1 MAAAR
6 EVLGNQPLVIDNGSG
21 LMKAGFAGGETPLV
35 VFPSCV
41 GTTKHTR
48 MMPGGAF
55 EGGDTFVG
63 AKVQHHRGL
72 FRMQYAME
80 HGVVSD
86 WGAMHRIWQHV
97 YSKDMLNVQSEDHP
111 VLLTEAPL
119 NPVAN
124 RQRAGEVFFEAF
136 NVPSLFVSPQAVL
149 SLYASGRTTGVVL
162 DVGDGVCHVVPVY
175 ESFTLPHAI
184 TRMDIAGRDVTA
196 HLQLLLRR
204 AGYNFQTSAEREV
217 VREIKE
223 KLCYVAFN
231 PAKEEQLEAEKA
243 ALAAKDVLAKDK
255 SAGAAPADDSSAY
268 YLPDGTLLNVSACLS
283 PCHSLLH
290 SLTRSLT
297 HVSTLQQ
304 IGPEKFRA
312 PEILFRPDLIGS
324 EGLGVHECLVQAI
337 MKSDMDL
344 RKTLFSQ
351 IILSGGSTMFPGF
364 GDRLLAEVRKKAP
377 KDIKIRISAPPTR
390 LYSTWIG
397 GSILASLATFKN
409 MWITKSEYE
418 EYGPSILHRRA
429 L

>member
-1 MAAAR
+1 MT
-6 EVLGNQPLVIDNGSG
+6 EMLGNQPVVIDNGSG
-21 LMKAGFAGGETPLV
+21 LLKAGFAGGETPQI
-35 VFPSCV
+35 VFPSFI
-41 GTTKHTR
+41 GSTKYTR
-48 MMPGGAF
+48 MMPGGAY
-55 EGGDTFVG
+55 EGADVFVG
-63 AKVQHHRGL
+63 NRVQHHRGL
-72 FRMQYAME
+72 FKIQYAME
-80 HGVVSD
+80 HGIVTD
-86 WGAMHRIWQHV
+86 WNTMHRVWQHV

-119 NPVAN
+119 NPLAN

-162 DVGDGVCHVVPVY
+162 DVGDGVAHVVPVY
-175 ESFTLPHAI
+175 EGFTLPHAI
-184 TRMDIAGRDVTA
+184 TRMDIAGRDVTQ

-231 PAKEEQLEAEKA
+231 PTKEEQLEAEKS
-243 ALAAKDVLAKDK
+243 ALAVKDMLSTK
-255 SAGAAPADDSSAY
+255 SKPAGSSGDATSAY
-268 YLPDGTLLNVSACLS
+268 YLPDGTLLN
-283 PCHSLLH
+283 
-290 SLTRSLT
+290 
-297 HVSTLQQ
+297 

-312 PEILFRPDLIGS
+312 PELLFRPEIIGS
-324 EGLGVHECLVQAI
+324 EARGVHECLVQAI
-337 MKSDMDL
+337 MKSDLDL

-351 IILSGGSTMFPGF
+351 IILSGGSTLFPGF

-377 KDIKIRISAPPTR
+377 KDIKIRISAPPAR
-390 LYSTWIG
+390 IYSTWIG

-418 EYGPSILHRRA
+418 EYGPSILHRKN

>member
-1 MAAAR
+1 MASAA
-6 EVLGNQPLVIDNGSG
+6 LGNQPLVIDNGSG
-21 LMKAGFAGGETPLV
+21 LMKAGFAGGETPQV
-35 VFPSCV
+35 VFPSFV

-48 MMPGGAF
+48 MMPGGAY
-55 EGGDTFVG
+55 EGGDVFVG
-63 AKVQHHRGL
+63 NRVQQHRGL
-72 FRMQYAME
+72 FKIQYAME
-80 HGVVSD
+80 HGVITD
-86 WGAMHRIWQHV
+86 WNSMHRIWQHV

-124 RQRAGEVFFEAF
+124 RQRAGEVFFETF

-162 DVGDGVCHVVPVY
+162 DVGDGVTHVVPVY
-175 ESFTLPHAI
+175 EGFTLPHAI
-184 TRMDIAGRDVTA
+184 TRMDIAGRDVTR

-231 PAKEEQLEAEKA
+231 PTKEEQLEAEKL
-243 ALAAKDVLAKDK
+243 ALAVKDMLSAK
-255 SAGAAPADDSSAY
+255 SEPSTTSGDSTSAY
-268 YLPDGTLLNVSACLS
+268 FLPDGTLLN
-283 PCHSLLH
+283 
-290 SLTRSLT
+290 
-297 HVSTLQQ
+297 
-304 IGPEKFRA
+304 IGPERFRA
-312 PEILFRPDLIGS
+312 PEVLFRPEIIGS
-324 EGLGVHECLVQAI
+324 EARGVHECLVQAI
-337 MKSDMDL
+337 MKSDLDL
-344 RKTLFSQ
+344 RTTLFSQ
-351 IILSGGSTMFPGF
+351 IILSGGSTLFPGF

-390 LYSTWIG
+390 IHSTWIG

-409 MWITKSEYE
+409 MWITKTEYE
-418 EYGPSILHRRA
+418 EYGASILHRKT

>member
-1 MAAAR
+1 MA
-6 EVLGNQPLVIDNGSG
+6 EGLGNQPIVIDNGSG
-21 LMKAGFAGGETPLV
+21 VMKAGFAGGETPHV
-35 VFPSCV
+35 VFPSVV
-41 GTTKHTR
+41 GATKHTR
-48 MMPGGAF
+48 MMPGGAC
-55 EGGDTFVG
+55 EGGDAFVG
-63 AKVQHHRGL
+63 AKVQQHRGL
-72 FRMQYAME
+72 FRIQHAME
-80 HGVVSD
+80 HGVVTD
-86 WGAMHRIWQHV
+86 WAAMHRIWQHV
-97 YSKDMLNVQSEDHP
+97 YAKDMLNVQSEDHP

-184 TRMDIAGRDVTA
+184 TRMDIAGRDVTN

-204 AGYNFQTSAEREV
+204 AGHHFQTSAEREI

-255 SAGAAPADDSSAY
+255 AVGAAPADDSSAY
-268 YLPDGTLLNVSACLS
+268 YLPDGTLLNVRLPSISAAMAFCS
-283 PCHSLLH
+283 SLL
-290 SLTRSLT
+290 T
-297 HVSTLQQ
+297 VVCSTQQ

-312 PEILFRPDLIGS
+312 PEILFRPELIGS

-409 MWITKSEYE
+409 MWITKAEYE
-418 EYGPSILHRRA
+418 EYGPAVLHRRA

>member
-1 MAAAR
+1 MASAATR

-21 LMKAGFAGGETPLV
+21 LMKAGFAGGETPQV
-35 VFPSCV
+35 VFPSFV

-48 MMPGGAF
+48 MMPGGAY
-55 EGGDTFVG
+55 EGGDVFVG
-63 AKVQHHRGL
+63 NRVQHHRGL
-72 FRMQYAME
+72 FKIQYAME
-80 HGVVSD
+80 HGVVTD
-86 WGAMHRIWQHV
+86 WNSMHRIWQHV

-162 DVGDGVCHVVPVY
+162 DVGDGVAHVVPVY
-175 ESFTLPHAI
+175 EGFTLPHAI
-184 TRMDIAGRDVTA
+184 TRMDIAGRDVTR

-231 PAKEEQLEAEKA
+231 PTKEEQLEAEKS
-243 ALAAKDVLAKDK
+243 ALAVKDMISK
-255 SAGAAPADDSSAY
+255 SKSTTTSGDDTSAY
-268 YLPDGTLLNVSACLS
+268 YLPDGTLLN
-283 PCHSLLH
+283 
-290 SLTRSLT
+290 
-297 HVSTLQQ
+297 

-312 PEILFRPDLIGS
+312 PEVLFRPEIIGS
-324 EGLGVHECLVQAI
+324 EARGVHECLVQAI

-351 IILSGGSTMFPGF
+351 IILSGGSTLFPGF

-390 LYSTWIG
+390 IYSTWIG

-418 EYGPSILHRRA
+418 EYGASILHRKN

>member
-1 MAAAR
+1 MATAAR

-21 LMKAGFAGGETPLV
+21 LMKAGFAGGETPQV
-35 VFPSCV
+35 VFPSFV

-48 MMPGGAF
+48 MMPGGAY
-55 EGGDTFVG
+55 EGGDVFVG
-63 AKVQHHRGL
+63 NRVQHHRGL
-72 FRMQYAME
+72 FKIQYAME
-80 HGVVSD
+80 HGVVTD
-86 WGAMHRIWQHV
+86 WNSMHRIWQHV

-162 DVGDGVCHVVPVY
+162 DVGDGVAHVVPVY
-175 ESFTLPHAI
+175 EGFTLPHAI
-184 TRMDIAGRDVTA
+184 TRMDIAGRDVTR

-231 PAKEEQLEAEKA
+231 PTKEEQLEAEKS
-243 ALAAKDVLAKDK
+243 ALAVKDMLSAKSKPTG
-255 SAGAAPADDSSAY
+255 STGDDTSAY
-268 YLPDGTLLNVSACLS
+268 YLPDGTLLN
-283 PCHSLLH
+283 
-290 SLTRSLT
+290 
-297 HVSTLQQ
+297 

-312 PEILFRPDLIGS
+312 PEVLFRPEIIGS
-324 EGLGVHECLVQAI
+324 EARGVHECLVQAI

-351 IILSGGSTMFPGF
+351 IILSGGSTLFPGF

-390 LYSTWIG
+390 VYSTWIG

-418 EYGPSILHRRA
+418 EYGASILHRKN

>member
-1 MAAAR
+1 MASAATR

-21 LMKAGFAGGETPLV
+21 LMKAGFAGGETPQV
-35 VFPSCV
+35 VFPSFV

-48 MMPGGAF
+48 MMPGGAY
-55 EGGDTFVG
+55 EGGDVFVG
-63 AKVQHHRGL
+63 NRVQHHRGL
-72 FRMQYAME
+72 FKIQYAME
-80 HGVVSD
+80 HGVVTD
-86 WGAMHRIWQHV
+86 WNSMHRIWQHV

-162 DVGDGVCHVVPVY
+162 DVGDGVAHVVPVY
-175 ESFTLPHAI
+175 EGFTLPHAI
-184 TRMDIAGRDVTA
+184 TRMDIAGRDVTR

-231 PAKEEQLEAEKA
+231 PTKEEQLEAEKS
-243 ALAAKDVLAKDK
+243 ALA
-255 SAGAAPADDSSAY
+255 
-268 YLPDGTLLNVSACLS
+268 
-283 PCHSLLH
+283 
-290 SLTRSLT
+290 
-297 HVSTLQQ
+297 

-312 PEILFRPDLIGS
+312 PEVLFRPEIIGS
-324 EGLGVHECLVQAI
+324 EARGVHECLVQAI
-337 MKSDMDL
+337 MKSDLDL

-351 IILSGGSTMFPGF
+351 VILSGGSTLFPGF

-390 LYSTWIG
+390 IYSTWIG

-418 EYGPSILHRRA
+418 EYGASILHRKN

>member
-1 MAAAR
+1 MASA
-6 EVLGNQPLVIDNGSG
+6 VLGNQPLVIDNGSG
-21 LMKAGFAGGETPLV
+21 LMKAGFAGGETPQV
-35 VFPSCV
+35 VFPSFV
-41 GTTKHTR
+41 GQTKHTR
-48 MMPGGAF
+48 MMPGGAY

-63 AKVQHHRGL
+63 NRVQHHRGL
-72 FRMQYAME
+72 FKIQYAME
-80 HGVVSD
+80 HGVVQD
-86 WGAMHRIWQHV
+86 WRSMHRIWQHV

-124 RQRAGEVFFEAF
+124 RQRAGEMFFETF

-184 TRMDIAGRDVTA
+184 TRLDVAGRDVTT

-204 AGYNFQTSAEREV
+204 AGYNFQTSAEREI

-231 PAKEEQLEAEKA
+231 PAKEEQLEAEKSA
-243 ALAAKDVLAKDK
+243 VAVKDLMSSKAK
-255 SAGAAPADDSSAY
+255 SAAAPADESSAY
-268 YLPDGTLLNVSACLS
+268 YLPDGTLLN
-283 PCHSLLH
+283 
-290 SLTRSLT
+290 
-297 HVSTLQQ
+297 
-304 IGPEKFRA
+304 IGAEKFRA
-312 PEILFRPDLIGS
+312 PEVLFRPEIIGS
-324 EGLGVHECLVQAI
+324 EGGANHRTLFNAKYEPGVHECLVQAI

-418 EYGPSILHRRA
+418 EYGASILHRKA

>member
-1 MAAAR
+1 MASAATR

-21 LMKAGFAGGETPLV
+21 LMKAGFAGGETPQV
-35 VFPSCV
+35 VFPSFV

-48 MMPGGAF
+48 MMPGGAY
-55 EGGDTFVG
+55 EGGDVFVG
-63 AKVQHHRGL
+63 NRVQHHRGL
-72 FRMQYAME
+72 FKIQYAME
-80 HGVVSD
+80 HGVVTD
-86 WGAMHRIWQHV
+86 WNSMHRIWQHV

-162 DVGDGVCHVVPVY
+162 DVGDGVAHVVPVY
-175 ESFTLPHAI
+175 EGFTLPHAI
-184 TRMDIAGRDVTA
+184 TRMDIAGRDVTG

-231 PAKEEQLEAEKA
+231 PTKEEQLEAEKSA
-243 ALAAKDVLAKDK
+243 IAVKDMLNAKSKPTTT
-255 SAGAAPADDSSAY
+255 SGDDTSAY
-268 YLPDGTLLNVSACLS
+268 YLPDGTLLN
-283 PCHSLLH
+283 
-290 SLTRSLT
+290 
-297 HVSTLQQ
+297 

-312 PEILFRPDLIGS
+312 PEVLFRPEIIGS
-324 EGLGVHECLVQAI
+324 EARGVHECLVQAI

-351 IILSGGSTMFPGF
+351 IILSGGSTLFPGF

-390 LYSTWIG
+390 IHSTWIG

-418 EYGPSILHRRA
+418 EYGASILHRKN

>member
-1 MAAAR
+1 MASAATR

-21 LMKAGFAGGETPLV
+21 LMKAGFAGGETPQV
-35 VFPSCV
+35 VFPSFV

-48 MMPGGAF
+48 MMPGGAY
-55 EGGDTFVG
+55 EGGDVFVG
-63 AKVQHHRGL
+63 NRVQYHRGL
-72 FRMQYAME
+72 FKIQYAME
-80 HGVVSD
+80 HGVVTD
-86 WGAMHRIWQHV
+86 WNSMHRVWQHV

-162 DVGDGVCHVVPVY
+162 DVGDGVAHVVPVY
-175 ESFTLPHAI
+175 EGFTLPHAI
-184 TRMDIAGRDVTA
+184 TRMDIAGRDVTR

-231 PAKEEQLEAEKA
+231 PTKEEQLEAEKS
-243 ALAAKDVLAKDK
+243 ALAVKDMITK
-255 SAGAAPADDSSAY
+255 SKSTTTSGDDTSAY
-268 YLPDGTLLNVSACLS
+268 YLPDGTLLN
-283 PCHSLLH
+283 
-290 SLTRSLT
+290 
-297 HVSTLQQ
+297 

-312 PEILFRPDLIGS
+312 PEVLFRPEIIGS
-324 EGLGVHECLVQAI
+324 EARGVHECLVQAI

-351 IILSGGSTMFPGF
+351 IILSGGSTLFPGF

-390 LYSTWIG
+390 IYSTWIG

-418 EYGPSILHRRA
+418 EYGASILHRKN

>member
-1 MAAAR
+1 MASAATR

-21 LMKAGFAGGETPLV
+21 LMKAGFAGGETPQV
-35 VFPSCV
+35 VFPSFV
-41 GTTKHTR
+41 GATKHTR
-48 MMPGGAF
+48 MMPGGAY
-55 EGGDTFVG
+55 EGGDVFVG
-63 AKVQHHRGL
+63 NRVQYHRGL
-72 FRMQYAME
+72 FKIQYAME
-80 HGVVSD
+80 HGVVTD
-86 WGAMHRIWQHV
+86 WNSMHRVWQHV

-162 DVGDGVCHVVPVY
+162 DVGDGVAHVVPVY
-175 ESFTLPHAI
+175 EGFTLPHAI
-184 TRMDIAGRDVTA
+184 TRMDIAGRDVTR

-231 PAKEEQLEAEKA
+231 PTKEEQLEAEKS
-243 ALAAKDVLAKDK
+243 ALAVKDMITK
-255 SAGAAPADDSSAY
+255 SKSTTTSGDDTSAY
-268 YLPDGTLLNVSACLS
+268 YLPDGTLLN
-283 PCHSLLH
+283 
-290 SLTRSLT
+290 
-297 HVSTLQQ
+297 

-312 PEILFRPDLIGS
+312 PEVLFRPEIIGS
-324 EGLGVHECLVQAI
+324 EARGVHECLVQAI

-351 IILSGGSTMFPGF
+351 IILSGGSTLFPGF

-390 LYSTWIG
+390 IYSTWIG

-418 EYGPSILHRRA
+418 EYGASILHRKN

>member
-1 MAAAR
+1 MASAATR

-21 LMKAGFAGGETPLV
+21 LMKAGFAGGETPQV
-35 VFPSCV
+35 VFPSFV

-48 MMPGGAF
+48 MMPGGAY
-55 EGGDTFVG
+55 EGGDVFVG
-63 AKVQHHRGL
+63 NRVQYHRGL
-72 FRMQYAME
+72 FKIQYAME
-80 HGVVSD
+80 HGVVTD
-86 WGAMHRIWQHV
+86 WNSMHRVWQHV

-162 DVGDGVCHVVPVY
+162 DVGDGVAHVVPVY
-175 ESFTLPHAI
+175 EGFTLPHAI
-184 TRMDIAGRDVTA
+184 TRMDIAGRDVTR

-204 AGYNFQTSAEREV
+204 AGYNFLTSAEREV

-231 PAKEEQLEAEKA
+231 PTKEEQLEAEKS
-243 ALAAKDVLAKDK
+243 ALAVKDMITK
-255 SAGAAPADDSSAY
+255 SKSTTTSGDDTSAY
-268 YLPDGTLLNVSACLS
+268 YLPDGTLLN
-283 PCHSLLH
+283 
-290 SLTRSLT
+290 
-297 HVSTLQQ
+297 

-312 PEILFRPDLIGS
+312 PEVLFRPEIIGS
-324 EGLGVHECLVQAI
+324 EARGVHECLVQAI

-351 IILSGGSTMFPGF
+351 IILSGGSTLFPGF
-364 GDRLLAEVRKKAP
+364 GDRLLAEVRKKHPRTLKFAFQRRLHASTLHGSVAP
-377 KDIKIRISAPPTR
+377 FWLRLQRSRTCGSPRVSTR
-390 LYSTWIG
+390 STV
-397 GSILASLATFKN
+397 LQFCTARTCR
-409 MWITKSEYE
+409 
-418 EYGPSILHRRA
+418 HRKQTG
-429 L
+429 

>member
-1 MAAAR
+1 MASV

-21 LMKAGFAGGETPLV
+21 LIKAGFAGGETPQV
-35 VFPSCV
+35 VFPSFV

-48 MMPGGAF
+48 MMPGGAY
-55 EGGDTFVG
+55 EGGDVFVG
-63 AKVQHHRGL
+63 NRVQRHRGL
-72 FRMQYAME
+72 FKIQHAME
-80 HGVVSD
+80 HGIVTD
-86 WGAMHRIWQHV
+86 WSSMHRIWQHV
-97 YSKDMLNVQSEDHP
+97 YSKDMLGVQSEDHP

-124 RQRAGEVFFEAF
+124 RQRAGEIFFEAF

-162 DVGDGVCHVVPVY
+162 DVGDGVAHVVPVY
-175 ESFTLPHAI
+175 EGFTLPHAI
-184 TRMDIAGRDVTA
+184 TRMDIAGRDVTR

-204 AGYNFQTSAEREV
+204 AGHNFQTSAEMEV

-223 KLCYVAFN
+223 KLCFVAFN
-231 PAKEEQLEAEKA
+231 PTKEEQLEAEKS
-243 ALAAKDVLAKDK
+243 ALAVKNMLSAKSKPTSK
-255 SAGAAPADDSSAY
+255 SGDDSSAY
-268 YLPDGTLLNVSACLS
+268 YLPDGTLL
-283 PCHSLLH
+283 H
-290 SLTRSLT
+290 
-297 HVSTLQQ
+297 

-312 PEILFRPDLIGS
+312 PEVLFRPEIIGS
-324 EGLGVHECLVQAI
+324 EARGVHECLVQAI
-337 MKSDMDL
+337 MKSDLDL

-351 IILSGGSTMFPGF
+351 IILSGGSTLFPGF

-377 KDIKIRISAPPTR
+377 NDIKIRISAPPTR
-390 LYSTWIG
+390 IYSTWIG

-418 EYGPSILHRRA
+418 EYGASILHRKN

>member
-1 MAAAR
+1 MATA
-6 EVLGNQPLVIDNGSG
+6 VLGNQPLVIDNGSG
-21 LMKAGFAGGETPLV
+21 LMKAGFAGGDAPQV
-35 VFPSCV
+35 VFPSFV

-48 MMPGGAF
+48 MMPGGAY
-55 EGGDTFVG
+55 EGGDVFVG
-63 AKVQHHRGL
+63 NKVQHHRGL
-72 FRMQYAME
+72 FRIQYAME
-80 HGVVSD
+80 HGVVTD
-86 WGAMHRIWQHV
+86 WNSMHRIWQHV
-97 YSKDMLNVQSEDHP
+97 YSKDMLHVNSEDHP

-119 NPVAN
+119 NPVHN

-184 TRMDIAGRDVTA
+184 TRMDVAGRDVTA

-204 AGYNFQTSAEREV
+204 AGYNFQTSAEREI

-231 PAKEEQLEAEKA
+231 PTKEEQLEAEKSA
-243 ALAAKDVLAKDK
+243 ASVKDLLSGTKGKPVTP
-255 SAGAAPADDSSAY
+255 SSDDSSAY
-268 YLPDGTLLNVSACLS
+268 YLPDGTILN
-283 PCHSLLH
+283 
-290 SLTRSLT
+290 
-297 HVSTLQQ
+297 

-312 PEILFRPDLIGS
+312 PEVLFRPELIGS
-324 EGLGVHECLVQAI
+324 EGGGVHDCLVQAI

-409 MWITKSEYE
+409 MWITKGEYE
-418 EYGPSILHRRA
+418 EYGASILYRKA
-429 L
+429 F

>member
-1 MAAAR
+1 MSATR

-21 LMKAGFAGGETPLV
+21 LMKAGFAGGETPQV
-35 VFPSCV
+35 VFPSFV
-41 GTTKHTR
+41 GATKHTR
-48 MMPGGAF
+48 MMPGGAY
-55 EGGDTFVG
+55 EGGDVFVG
-63 AKVQHHRGL
+63 NRVQHHRGL
-72 FRMQYAME
+72 FKIQYAME
-80 HGVVSD
+80 HGVVTD
-86 WGAMHRIWQHV
+86 WNSMHRIWQHV

-162 DVGDGVCHVVPVY
+162 DVGDGVAHVVPVY
-175 ESFTLPHAI
+175 EGFTLPHAI
-184 TRMDIAGRDVTA
+184 TRMDIAGRDVTR

-231 PAKEEQLEAEKA
+231 PTKEEQLEAEKS
-243 ALAAKDVLAKDK
+243 ALAVKDMLSVK
-255 SAGAAPADDSSAY
+255 SKPTGTSGDDTSAY
-268 YLPDGTLLNVSACLS
+268 YLPDGTLLN
-283 PCHSLLH
+283 
-290 SLTRSLT
+290 
-297 HVSTLQQ
+297 

-312 PEILFRPDLIGS
+312 PEVLFRPEIIGS
-324 EGLGVHECLVQAI
+324 EARGVHECLVQAI
-337 MKSDMDL
+337 MKSDLDL

-351 IILSGGSTMFPGF
+351 IILSGGSTLFPGF

-390 LYSTWIG
+390 IYSTWIG

-418 EYGPSILHRRA
+418 EYGASILHRKN

>member
-1 MAAAR
+1 MSATR

-21 LMKAGFAGGETPLV
+21 LMKAGFAGGETPQV
-35 VFPSCV
+35 VFPSFV
-41 GTTKHTR
+41 GATKHTR
-48 MMPGGAF
+48 MMPGGAY
-55 EGGDTFVG
+55 EGGDVFVG
-63 AKVQHHRGL
+63 NRVQHHRGL
-72 FRMQYAME
+72 FKIQYAME
-80 HGVVSD
+80 HGVVTD
-86 WGAMHRIWQHV
+86 WNSMHRIWQHV

-162 DVGDGVCHVVPVY
+162 DVGDGVAHVVPVY
-175 ESFTLPHAI
+175 EGFTLPHAI
-184 TRMDIAGRDVTA
+184 TRMDIAGRDVTR

-231 PAKEEQLEAEKA
+231 PTKEEQLEAEKSS
-243 ALAAKDVLAKDK
+243 LAVKDMLSVK
-255 SAGAAPADDSSAY
+255 SKPTGTSGDDTSAY
-268 YLPDGTLLNVSACLS
+268 YLPDGTLLN
-283 PCHSLLH
+283 
-290 SLTRSLT
+290 
-297 HVSTLQQ
+297 

-312 PEILFRPDLIGS
+312 PEVLFRPEIIGS
-324 EGLGVHECLVQAI
+324 EARGVHECLVQAI
-337 MKSDMDL
+337 MKSDLDL

-351 IILSGGSTMFPGF
+351 IILSGGSTLFPGF

-390 LYSTWIG
+390 IYSTWIG

-418 EYGPSILHRRA
+418 EYGASILHRKN

>member
-1 MAAAR
+1 M

-21 LMKAGFAGGETPLV
+21 LMKAGFAGGETPQV
-35 VFPSCV
+35 VFPSFV
-41 GTTKHTR
+41 GITKHTR
-48 MMPGGAF
+48 MMPGGAY
-55 EGGDTFVG
+55 EGGDVFVG
-63 AKVQHHRGL
+63 NRVQHHRGL
-72 FRMQYAME
+72 FKIQYAME
-80 HGVVSD
+80 HGIVTD
-86 WGAMHRIWQHV
+86 WNSMHRVWQHV

-162 DVGDGVCHVVPVY
+162 DVGDGVAHVVPVY
-175 ESFTLPHAI
+175 EGFTLPHAI
-184 TRMDIAGRDVTA
+184 TRMDIAGRDVTQ
-196 HLQLLLRR
+196 HLQMLLRR
-204 AGYNFQTSAEREV
+204 AGYNFQTSAEKEV

-231 PAKEEQLEAEKA
+231 PTKEEQIEAEKSPHEVKDM
-243 ALAAKDVLAKDK
+243 LSAKSNPA
-255 SAGAAPADDSSAY
+255 SASGDGTSAY
-268 YLPDGTLLNVSACLS
+268 YLPDGTVLNM
-283 PCHSLLH
+283 
-290 SLTRSLT
+290 
-297 HVSTLQQ
+297 
-304 IGPEKFRA
+304 GPEKFRA
-312 PEILFRPDLIGS
+312 PEVLFRPEIIGS
-324 EGLGVHECLVQAI
+324 EARGVHECLVQAI
-337 MKSDMDL
+337 MKSDLDL

-351 IILSGGSTMFPGF
+351 IILSGGSTLFPGF

-377 KDIKIRISAPPTR
+377 RDIKIRISAPPTR
-390 LYSTWIG
+390 IYSTWIG

-418 EYGPSILHRRA
+418 EYGASILHRKN

>member
-1 MAAAR
+1 MASA
-6 EVLGNQPLVIDNGSG
+6 VLGNQPLVIDNGSG
-21 LMKAGFAGGETPLV
+21 LMKAGFAGGETPQV
-35 VFPSCV
+35 VFPSFV
-41 GTTKHTR
+41 GATKHTR
-48 MMPGGAF
+48 MMPGGAY
-55 EGGDTFVG
+55 EGGDVFVG
-63 AKVQHHRGL
+63 NRVQHHRGL
-72 FRMQYAME
+72 FKIQYAME
-80 HGVVSD
+80 HGVVTD
-86 WGAMHRIWQHV
+86 WNSMHRIWQHV

-162 DVGDGVCHVVPVY
+162 DVGDGVAHVVPVY
-175 ESFTLPHAI
+175 EGFTLPHAI
-184 TRMDIAGRDVTA
+184 TRMDIAGRDVTR

-231 PAKEEQLEAEKA
+231 PTKEEQLEAEKS
-243 ALAAKDVLAKDK
+243 ALAVKDMLSAKTKP
-255 SAGAAPADDSSAY
+255 SGASGDDTSAY
-268 YLPDGTLLNVSACLS
+268 YLPDGTLLN
-283 PCHSLLH
+283 
-290 SLTRSLT
+290 
-297 HVSTLQQ
+297 

-312 PEILFRPDLIGS
+312 PEVLFRPEIIGS
-324 EGLGVHECLVQAI
+324 EARGVHECLVQAI

-351 IILSGGSTMFPGF
+351 IILSGGSTLFPGF

-390 LYSTWIG
+390 IYSTWIG

-418 EYGPSILHRRA
+418 EYGASILHRKN

>member
-1 MAAAR
+1 MASAATR

-21 LMKAGFAGGETPLV
+21 LMKAGFAGGETPQV
-35 VFPSCV
+35 VFPSFV

-48 MMPGGAF
+48 MMPGGAY
-55 EGGDTFVG
+55 EGGDVFVG
-63 AKVQHHRGL
+63 NRVQYHRGL
-72 FRMQYAME
+72 FKIQYAME
-80 HGVVSD
+80 HGVVTD
-86 WGAMHRIWQHV
+86 WNSMHRVWQHV

-162 DVGDGVCHVVPVY
+162 DVGDGVAHVVPVY
-175 ESFTLPHAI
+175 EGFTLPHAI
-184 TRMDIAGRDVTA
+184 TRMDIAGRDVTR

-204 AGYNFQTSAEREV
+204 AGYNFLTSAEREV

-231 PAKEEQLEAEKA
+231 PTKEEQLEAEKS
-243 ALAAKDVLAKDK
+243 ALAVKDMITK
-255 SAGAAPADDSSAY
+255 SKSTTTSGDDTSAY
-268 YLPDGTLLNVSACLS
+268 YLPDGTLLN
-283 PCHSLLH
+283 
-290 SLTRSLT
+290 
-297 HVSTLQQ
+297 

-312 PEILFRPDLIGS
+312 PEVLFRPEIIGS
-324 EGLGVHECLVQAI
+324 EARGVHECLVQAI

-351 IILSGGSTMFPGF
+351 IILSGGSTLFPGF

-390 LYSTWIG
+390 IYSTWIG

-418 EYGPSILHRRA
+418 EYGASILHRKN

>member
-1 MAAAR
+1 MAS

-21 LMKAGFAGGETPLV
+21 SMKAGFAGGETPQV
-35 VFPSCV
+35 VFPSYV

-48 MMPGGAF
+48 MMPGGAY
-55 EGGDTFVG
+55 EGGDVFVG
-63 AKVQHHRGL
+63 NRVQHHRGL
-72 FRMQYAME
+72 FKIQYAME
-80 HGVVSD
+80 HGVVTD
-86 WGAMHRIWQHV
+86 WNSMHRIWQHV

-162 DVGDGVCHVVPVY
+162 DVGDGVAHVVPVY
-175 ESFTLPHAI
+175 EGFTLPHAI
-184 TRMDIAGRDVTA
+184 TRMDIAGRDVTR

-204 AGYNFQTSAEREV
+204 SGYNFQTSAELEV

-231 PAKEEQLEAEKA
+231 PTKEEQLEAEKS
-243 ALAAKDVLAKDK
+243 ALAVKDMLSAKSK
-255 SAGAAPADDSSAY
+255 STTTSGDDTSAY
-268 YLPDGTLLNVSACLS
+268 YLPDGTLLN
-283 PCHSLLH
+283 
-290 SLTRSLT
+290 
-297 HVSTLQQ
+297 

-312 PEILFRPDLIGS
+312 PEVLFRPEIIGS
-324 EGLGVHECLVQAI
+324 EARGVHECLVQAI

-351 IILSGGSTMFPGF
+351 IILSGGSTLFSGF

-390 LYSTWIG
+390 INSTWIG

-418 EYGPSILHRRA
+418 EYGASILHRKN

>member
-1 MAAAR
+1 MAS
-6 EVLGNQPLVIDNGSG
+6 EVLGNQPVVIDNGSG
-21 LMKAGFAGGETPLV
+21 SMKAGFAGGETPQV
-35 VFPSCV
+35 VFPSYV

-48 MMPGGAF
+48 MMAGGAF
-55 EGGDTFVG
+55 EGADVVVG
-63 AKVQHHRGL
+63 NRMQNHRGL
-72 FRMQYAME
+72 FKIQYAME
-80 HGVVSD
+80 HGVVTD
-86 WGAMHRIWQHV
+86 WNSMHRIWQHV
-97 YSKDMLNVQSEDHP
+97 YAKEQLNVQSEDHP

-162 DVGDGVCHVVPVY
+162 DVGDGVAHVVPVY
-175 ESFTLPHAI
+175 EGFTLPHAI
-184 TRMDIAGRDVTA
+184 TRMDIAGRDVTR

-204 AGYNFQTSAEREV
+204 AGYNFQTSAELEI

-231 PAKEEQLEAEKA
+231 PTKEEQLEAEKS
-243 ALAAKDVLAKDK
+243 ALAVKDMLSAKSK
-255 SAGAAPADDSSAY
+255 STTASGDDTSAY
-268 YLPDGTLLNVSACLS
+268 YLPDGTLLN
-283 PCHSLLH
+283 
-290 SLTRSLT
+290 
-297 HVSTLQQ
+297 

-312 PEILFRPDLIGS
+312 PEVLFRPEIIGS
-324 EGLGVHECLVQAI
+324 EARGVHECLVQAI

-351 IILSGGSTMFPGF
+351 IILSGGSTLFPGF

-390 LYSTWIG
+390 IHSTWVG

-418 EYGPSILHRRA
+418 EYGASILHRKN

>member
-1 MAAAR
+1 MASAATR

-21 LMKAGFAGGETPLV
+21 LMKAGFAGGETPQV
-35 VFPSCV
+35 VFPSFV
-41 GTTKHTR
+41 GATKHTR
-48 MMPGGAF
+48 MMPGGAY
-55 EGGDTFVG
+55 EGGDVFVG
-63 AKVQHHRGL
+63 NRVQYHRGL
-72 FRMQYAME
+72 FKIQYAME
-80 HGVVSD
+80 HGVVTD
-86 WGAMHRIWQHV
+86 WNSMHRVWQHV

-162 DVGDGVCHVVPVY
+162 DVGDGVAHVVPVY
-175 ESFTLPHAI
+175 EGFTLPHAI
-184 TRMDIAGRDVTA
+184 TRMDIAGRDVTR

-204 AGYNFQTSAEREV
+204 AGYNFLTSAEREV

-231 PAKEEQLEAEKA
+231 PTKEEQLEAEKS
-243 ALAAKDVLAKDK
+243 ALAVKDMITK
-255 SAGAAPADDSSAY
+255 SKSTTTSGDDTSAY
-268 YLPDGTLLNVSACLS
+268 YLPDGTLLN
-283 PCHSLLH
+283 
-290 SLTRSLT
+290 
-297 HVSTLQQ
+297 

-312 PEILFRPDLIGS
+312 PEVLFRPEIIGS
-324 EGLGVHECLVQAI
+324 EARGVHECLVQAI

-351 IILSGGSTMFPGF
+351 IILSGGSTLFPGF

-390 LYSTWIG
+390 IYSTWIG

-418 EYGPSILHRRA
+418 EYGASILHRKN

>member
-1 MAAAR
+1 MSSA
-6 EVLGNQPLVIDNGSG
+6 VLGNQPLVIDNGSG
-21 LMKAGFAGGETPLV
+21 LMKAGFAGGETPQV
-35 VFPSCV
+35 VFPSFV
-41 GTTKHTR
+41 GSTKHTR
-48 MMPGGAF
+48 MMPGGAY
-55 EGGDTFVG
+55 EGGDVFVG
-63 AKVQHHRGL
+63 NRVQHHRGL
-72 FRMQYAME
+72 FKIQYAME
-80 HGVVSD
+80 HGVVTD
-86 WGAMHRIWQHV
+86 WNSMHRIWQHV

-162 DVGDGVCHVVPVY
+162 DVGDGVAHVVPVY
-175 ESFTLPHAI
+175 EGFTLPHAI
-184 TRMDIAGRDVTA
+184 TRMDIAGRDVTR

-231 PAKEEQLEAEKA
+231 PTKEEQLEAEKS
-243 ALAAKDVLAKDK
+243 ALAVKDMLSAKTKPS
-255 SAGAAPADDSSAY
+255 SASGDDTSAY
-268 YLPDGTLLNVSACLS
+268 YLPDGTLLN
-283 PCHSLLH
+283 
-290 SLTRSLT
+290 
-297 HVSTLQQ
+297 

-312 PEILFRPDLIGS
+312 PEVLFRPEIIGS
-324 EGLGVHECLVQAI
+324 EARGVHECLVQAI
-337 MKSDMDL
+337 MKSDLDL

-351 IILSGGSTMFPGF
+351 IILSGGSTLFPGF

-390 LYSTWIG
+390 IYSTWIG

-418 EYGPSILHRRA
+418 EYGASILHRKN

>member
-1 MAAAR
+1 MASA
-6 EVLGNQPLVIDNGSG
+6 VLGNQPLVIDNGSG
-21 LMKAGFAGGETPLV
+21 LMKAGFAGGETPQV
-35 VFPSCV
+35 VFPSFV
-41 GTTKHTR
+41 GSAKHTR
-48 MMPGGAF
+48 MMPGGAY
-55 EGGDTFVG
+55 EGGDVFVG
-63 AKVQHHRGL
+63 NRVQHHRGL
-72 FRMQYAME
+72 FKIQYAME
-80 HGVVSD
+80 HGVVTD
-86 WGAMHRIWQHV
+86 WNSMHRVWQHV

-162 DVGDGVCHVVPVY
+162 DVGDGVAHVVPVY
-175 ESFTLPHAI
+175 EGFTLPHAI
-184 TRMDIAGRDVTA
+184 TRMDIAGRDVTR

-231 PAKEEQLEAEKA
+231 PTKEEQLEAEKS
-243 ALAAKDVLAKDK
+243 ALAVKDMLSAKIKPTG
-255 SAGAAPADDSSAY
+255 SSGDDTSAY
-268 YLPDGTLLNVSACLS
+268 YLPDGTLLNVSY
-283 PCHSLLH
+283 
-290 SLTRSLT
+290 R
-297 HVSTLQQ
+297 V
-304 IGPEKFRA
+304 
-312 PEILFRPDLIGS
+312 EILFSFSCALKVRWLS
-324 EGLGVHECLVQAI
+324 CLVQAI

-351 IILSGGSTMFPGF
+351 IILSGGSTLFPGF

-390 LYSTWIG
+390 IYSTWIG

-418 EYGPSILHRRA
+418 EYGASILHRKN

>member
-1 MAAAR
+1 
-6 EVLGNQPLVIDNGSG
+6 
-21 LMKAGFAGGETPLV
+21 MKAGFAGGETPQV

-41 GTTKHTR
+41 GHVKHTR
-48 MMPGGAF
+48 LMPGGAY
-55 EGGDTFVG
+55 EGGETFVG
-63 AKVQHHRGL
+63 NRVQHHRGL
-72 FRMQYAME
+72 FRIQYAME
-80 HGVVSD
+80 HGVVTD
-86 WGAMHRIWQHV
+86 WSSMHRIWQHV
-97 YSKDMLNVQSEDHP
+97 YAKEMLNVQSEEHP

-119 NPVAN
+119 NPVQN

-136 NVPSLFVSPQAVL
+136 NVPALFVSPQAVL

-162 DVGDGVCHVVPVY
+162 DVGDGVSHVVPVY

-184 TRMDIAGRDVTA
+184 TRMDVAGRDVTA
-196 HLQLLLRR
+196 QLQLLLRR
-204 AGYNFQTSAEREV
+204 AGYRFETSAEREV
-217 VREIKE
+217 VREVKE

-231 PAKEEQLEAEKA
+231 PAKEEQLEAERAAVAGKDDDLLSASKA
-243 ALAAKDVLAKDK
+243 KRRA
-255 SAGAAPADDSSAY
+255 AAPTDDASAY
-268 YLPDGTLLNVSACLS
+268 YLPDGTLLN
-283 PCHSLLH
+283 
-290 SLTRSLT
+290 
-297 HVSTLQQ
+297 
-304 IGPEKFRA
+304 IGAEKFRA
-312 PEILFRPDLIGS
+312 PEVLFRPELIGS
-324 EGLGVHECLVQAI
+324 ESGGVQDCLVQAI

-351 IILSGGSTMFPGF
+351 IILSGGSTLFPGF

-418 EYGPSILHRRA
+418 EHGASILHRKA

>member
-1 MAAAR
+1 MSATR

-21 LMKAGFAGGETPLV
+21 LMKAGFAGGETPQV
-35 VFPSCV
+35 VFPSFV
-41 GTTKHTR
+41 GATKHTR
-48 MMPGGAF
+48 MMPGGAY
-55 EGGDTFVG
+55 EGGDVFVG
-63 AKVQHHRGL
+63 NRVQHHRGL
-72 FRMQYAME
+72 FKIQYAME
-80 HGVVSD
+80 HGVVTD
-86 WGAMHRIWQHV
+86 WNSMHRIWQHV

-162 DVGDGVCHVVPVY
+162 DVGDGVAHVVPVY
-175 ESFTLPHAI
+175 EGFTLPHAI
-184 TRMDIAGRDVTA
+184 TRMDIAGRDVTR

-231 PAKEEQLEAEKA
+231 PTKEEQLEAEKS
-243 ALAAKDVLAKDK
+243 ALAVKDM
-255 SAGAAPADDSSAY
+255 
-268 YLPDGTLLNVSACLS
+268 LS
-283 PCHSLLH
+283 
-290 SLTRSLT
+290 
-297 HVSTLQQ
+297 

-312 PEILFRPDLIGS
+312 PEVLFRPEIIGS
-324 EGLGVHECLVQAI
+324 EARGVHECLVQAI
-337 MKSDMDL
+337 MKSDLDL

-351 IILSGGSTMFPGF
+351 IILSGGSTLFPGF

-390 LYSTWIG
+390 IYSTWIG

-418 EYGPSILHRRA
+418 EYGASILHRKN

>member
-1 MAAAR
+1 MSSA
-6 EVLGNQPLVIDNGSG
+6 VLGNQPLVIDNGSG
-21 LMKAGFAGGETPLV
+21 LMKAGFAGGETPQV
-35 VFPSCV
+35 VFPSFV
-41 GTTKHTR
+41 GSTKHTR
-48 MMPGGAF
+48 MMPGGAY
-55 EGGDTFVG
+55 EGGDVFVG
-63 AKVQHHRGL
+63 NRVQHHRGL
-72 FRMQYAME
+72 FKIQYAME
-80 HGVVSD
+80 HGVVTD
-86 WGAMHRIWQHV
+86 WNSMHRIWQHV

-162 DVGDGVCHVVPVY
+162 DVGDGVAHVVPVY
-175 ESFTLPHAI
+175 EGFTLPHAI
-184 TRMDIAGRDVTA
+184 TRMDIAGRDVTR

-231 PAKEEQLEAEKA
+231 PTKEEQLEAEKS
-243 ALAAKDVLAKDK
+243 ALAVKDILSAKTKPS
-255 SAGAAPADDSSAY
+255 SASGDDSSAY
-268 YLPDGTLLNVSACLS
+268 YLPDGTLLN
-283 PCHSLLH
+283 
-290 SLTRSLT
+290 
-297 HVSTLQQ
+297 

-312 PEILFRPDLIGS
+312 PEVLFRPEIIGS
-324 EGLGVHECLVQAI
+324 EARGVHECLVQAI
-337 MKSDMDL
+337 MKSDLDL

-351 IILSGGSTMFPGF
+351 IILSGGSTLFPGF

-390 LYSTWIG
+390 IYSTWIG

-418 EYGPSILHRRA
+418 EYGASILHRKN

>member
-1 MAAAR
+1 MAT
-6 EVLGNQPLVIDNGSG
+6 VLGNQPLVIDNGSG
-21 LMKAGFAGGETPLV
+21 LMKAGFAGGETPQV
-35 VFPSCV
+35 VFPSFV

-48 MMPGGAF
+48 MMPGGAY
-55 EGGDTFVG
+55 EGGDVFVG
-63 AKVQHHRGL
+63 NRVQHHRGL
-72 FRMQYAME
+72 FKIQYAME
-80 HGVVSD
+80 HGVVTD
-86 WGAMHRIWQHV
+86 WNSMHRIWQHV

-162 DVGDGVCHVVPVY
+162 DVGDGVAHVVPVY
-175 ESFTLPHAI
+175 EGFTLPHAI
-184 TRMDIAGRDVTA
+184 TRMDIAGRDVTR

-204 AGYNFQTSAEREV
+204 AGYNFQTSAESEV

-231 PAKEEQLEAEKA
+231 PTKEEQLEAEKS
-243 ALAAKDVLAKDK
+243 ALAVKDMLSAKSKPTTT
-255 SAGAAPADDSSAY
+255 SGDDTSAY
-268 YLPDGTLLNVSACLS
+268 YLPDGTLLN
-283 PCHSLLH
+283 
-290 SLTRSLT
+290 
-297 HVSTLQQ
+297 

-312 PEILFRPDLIGS
+312 PEVLFRPEIIGS
-324 EGLGVHECLVQAI
+324 EARGVHECLVQAI

-351 IILSGGSTMFPGF
+351 IILSGGSTLFPGF

-390 LYSTWIG
+390 IYSTWIG

-418 EYGPSILHRRA
+418 EYGASILHRKN